1 MTLSR
6 WHEDLAAHDE
16 AFACLQDLLDP
27 SSFATTV
34 VKAFRE
40 WGQGLLRLATA
51 LVRENAA
58 LERENA
64 TLRDRI
70 AELERS
76 AALDSTPPAASRPPA
91 TAVRRG
97 GELHIRPGGLPPGA
111 VELASADRGHDVW
124 RIEAGDTLR
133 AVLERWGV
141 QAGVEVL
148 FLTDRCYRLHRGQ
161 AFEGA
166 FIDAVRTLFFAL
178 SHLPHPPAG
187 EFTASGKSLAV
198 THRAPKIP
206 ANGDKP

>member
-76 AALDSTPPAASRPPA
+76 AALDSTTSSKPPASDGLCARRAEPRGAPEASAASPAGQAAASRATRERRWRGPRARTMLWIMTPPPVRA
-91 TAVRRG
+91 AAHRCRTPTVTA
-97 GELHIRPGGLPPGA
+97 RPSVDRSSMCPSHAPWRSPNTA
-111 VELASADRGHDVW
+111 PIAASA
-124 RIEAGDTLR
+124 AP
-133 AVLERWGV
+133 A
-141 QAGVEVL
+141 
-148 FLTDRCYRLHRGQ
+148 
-161 AFEGA
+161 
-166 FIDAVRTLFFAL
+166 
-178 SHLPHPPAG
+178 PP
-187 EFTASGKSLAV
+187 
-198 THRAPKIP
+198 
-206 ANGDKP
+206 